1 MKAACGQTPS
11 PRPVTIGCVLGASL
25 TSGRTSI
32 DGTQQR
38 NQNSDGSANF
48 IYGSGRRGALHL
60 WLGWPLWAG
69 VVIVGILATGPG
81 VVQLLGGKATD
92 NEETDKGQERYVRIG
107 FALSAI
113 GATLIAAVLAYIP
126 LIIVNWLMKNP
137 SW

>member
-1 MKAACGQTPS
+1 MEPN
-11 PRPVTIGCVLGASL
+11 R
-25 TSGRTSI
+25 
-32 DGTQQR
+32 GTKTLMAPPTLFMVVV
-38 NQNSDGSANF
+38 GEV
-48 IYGSGRRGALHL
+48 LHL